1 MSSTK
6 PNHLRILASTALLV
20 LLFGGCMHQGQRLRA
35 LNSGTCCWQV
45 VDPKCYGY
53 YPTCWRSWPEECQMC
68 VPPDGM
74 ASLIDQ
80 SEVVDP
86 SQFDVPPQP
95 SAPEEL
101 DTPPPVLPNGNVPVL
116 KKPVTSE
123 MRMDRQVQQ
132 ASNTLP
138 RPVLKM
144 LSAESWPER
153 RPPVNDQANGR

>member
-1 MSSTK
+1 
-6 PNHLRILASTALLV
+6 
-20 LLFGGCMHQGQRLRA
+20 
-35 LNSGTCCWQV
+35 
-45 VDPKCYGY
+45 
-53 YPTCWRSWPEECQMC
+53 
-68 VPPDGM
+68 M